1 MRGWSTYLGKLEAA
15 EIGGG
20 SKKLNDVVH
29 EVEQPEKLIIPA
41 SLLELICNSSVRT
54 QVDIYIMLKAMIDT
68 GANVNLAPI
77 RLAKILGLH
86 VQPHTDGHTT
96 GTAGTDGSMVVCG
109 WIHPRGYTGPI
120 ALVEKTAFI
129 LLSVTHLQMN
139 GMTSYFWR
147 THKRVF

>member
-1 MRGWSTYLGKLEAA
+1 M
-15 EIGGG
+15 
-20 SKKLNDVVH
+20 
-29 EVEQPEKLIIPA
+29 EQPEKLIIPA
-41 SLLELICNSSVRT
+41 SLMELICNSSVRT

-109 WIHPRGYTGPI
+109 WIHPRGYTGP
-120 ALVEKTAFI
+120 
-129 LLSVTHLQMN
+129 MD
-139 GMTSYFWR
+139 W
-147 THKRVF
+147 